1 MPSTLP
7 TNSIPRELFT
17 RERRRTRIQ
26 NFLLRYEGKTEQKP
40 FVGAIFPTAKPV
52 SAASQ
57 TRTAAPAFR

>member
-1 MPSTLP
+1 
-7 TNSIPRELFT
+7 LFT